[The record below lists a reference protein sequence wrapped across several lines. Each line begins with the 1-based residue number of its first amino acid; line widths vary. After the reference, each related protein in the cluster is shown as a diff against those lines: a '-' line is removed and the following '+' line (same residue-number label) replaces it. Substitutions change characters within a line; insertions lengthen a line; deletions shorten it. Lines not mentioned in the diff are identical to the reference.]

1 MIGND
6 QAKQIANLAKIDIND
21 NLDKITRDLK
31 DFSQLA
37 SQLATIN
44 TDGVEPM
51 SHPLSMTQRLR
62 EDEVT
67 ETDNSA
73 SFQEIAPQT
82 APLRAIILR
91 QPWLSNAQQDYL
103 AIITKF

>member
-91 QPWLSNAQQDYL
+91 QP
-103 AIITKF
+103 